1 MLGPMHPRISLVI
14 PAFEEERLLPRLL
27 DSVDAARRR
36 FSAAADAVE
45 VIVVDNLSR
54 DATARIATE
63 RGCRVVSC
71 PVRSIAAVRNAGAAA
86 AHAPYLAFV
95 DADSALHVDSFGFIA
110 AALDDPSVVGGAT
123 GIRLERRSPGI
134 VFTYYSLLP
143 MVALLGLDTGVVFC
157 RSADFEAVGGFDE
170 SRLLAE
176 DVAFQL
182 ALKKLG
188 RSRGQRFLRATAARA
203 LLSTRKF
210 DQHGDWHYFTSMPHA
225 AGAALFG
232 GRVLERLARKYWYV
246 DRR

>member
-1 MLGPMHPRISLVI
+1 MQPRISLVV

-27 DSVDAARRR
+27 DSVDAASRR
-36 FSAAADAVE
+36 FSADAAAVE
-45 VIVVDNLSR
+45 TIVVDNLSC
-54 DATARIATE
+54 DATARIAAE
-63 RGCRVVSC
+63 RGCRVLSC

-86 AHAPYLAFV
+86 ARAPWLAFV
-95 DADSALHVDSFGFIA
+95 DADSQLHADTFGLIA
-110 AALDDPSVVGGAT
+110 AALDDPAVVGGAT

-134 VFTYYSLLP
+134 LVTYAMVLP
-143 MVALLGLDTGVVFC
+143 MVTLLGLDTGVVFC
-157 RSADFEAVGGFDE
+157 RAADFAAVGRFDE

-188 RSRGQRFLRATAARA
+188 RSRGQRFLRATAAPA

-210 DQHGDWHYFTSMPHA
+210 DEHGDWHYFTSMPQA
-225 AGAALFG
+225 LAAALFG
-232 GRVLERLARKYWYV
+232 GAALTRLARRFWYM